1 MTVCANGTPVQYDAL
16 DNMLRPVTSRSE
28 NGKTVL
34 SLRLAPLEMAIIS
47 FDGESTDIIRAFPA
61 PEQQMVL
68 HSFTVSH
75 CESKAYPQFTD
86 PVSIEKPVNMG
97 RMYPDFS
104 GYYRYETDVTVP
116 AANKRS

>member
-1 MTVCANGTPVQYDAL
+1 
-16 DNMLRPVTSRSE
+16 
-28 NGKTVL
+28 
-34 SLRLAPLEMAIIS
+34 
-47 FDGESTDIIRAFPA
+47 
-61 PEQQMVL
+61 MVL

-116 AANKRS
+116 ACKQAVLTVADAGETCRTVRQRCFGRHPVCTALPV